1 MTLEE
6 AKALIRDIPDFPH
19 PGILFRD
26 LTPLLAVPA
35 ATEVVLAALEA
46 WARPLAP
53 TLVAAIEA
61 RGFIFGGALAARLGV
76 GFAPIRKPGKL
87 PFETYEES
95 YGLEYGTD
103 RLQIHRDAAPAGSR
117 VVVVDDLL
125 ATGGTA
131 AAAARLVE
139 RCGGEVAGFG
149 FVVELTALD
158 GRRALEGMRVESLI
172 RF

>member
-1 MTLEE
+1 MTLDE
-6 AKALIRDIPDFPH
+6 AKRLIRDIPDFPH

-26 LTPLLAVPA
+26 LTPMLARPE
-35 ATEVVLAALEA
+35 ATEVVLAALDD
-46 WARPLAP
+46 WARPLRP
-53 TLVAAIEA
+53 THVAAIEA

-76 GFAPIRKPGKL
+76 GFVPIRKPGKL
-87 PFETYEES
+87 PFATYEES

-103 RLQIHRDAAPAGSR
+103 RVQIHRDAAAPGSR

-139 RCGGEVAGFG
+139 RCGGEVAGVG

-158 GRRALEGMRVESLI
+158 GRRALEGLRVESLI